1 MKLNKCIKKVCCFY
15 ASDWHLTVML
25 LPYISK
31 KIKENNKVYMRFEN
45 SIEENFN
52 ALLNKLDLKN
62 KEDIESISW
71 NQNINEEEPCEKDK
85 IYIISGNEE
94 YIKQKNNSIEQYYRN
109 KDDNIKIINCFE
121 VDKIGNLN
129 DIISK
134 YRYTSILNTNGESNI
149 A

>member
-1 MKLNKCIKKVCCFY
+1 M
-15 ASDWHLTVML
+15 
-25 LPYISK
+25 
-31 KIKENNKVYMRFEN
+31 E
-45 SIEENFN
+45 
-52 ALLNKLDLKN
+52 
-62 KEDIESISW
+62 
-71 NQNINEEEPCEKDK
+71 
-85 IYIISGNEE
+85 
-94 YIKQKNNSIEQYYRN
+94 KNNSIEQYYRN